1 VKDLENSVVE
11 LLNIFFKVFS
21 VMQNIVKTNF
31 QFRVNI
37 KRMLC

>member
-1 VKDLENSVVE
+1 MKDLENSVVE

-21 VMQNIVKTNF
+21 VMQNIVTTNF